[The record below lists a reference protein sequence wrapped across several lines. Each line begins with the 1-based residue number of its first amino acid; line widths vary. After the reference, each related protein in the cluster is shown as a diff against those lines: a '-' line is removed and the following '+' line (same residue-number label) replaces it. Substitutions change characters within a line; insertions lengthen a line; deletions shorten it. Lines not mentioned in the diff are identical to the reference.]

1 MPANVRKVVRVTKF
15 LLAVVT
21 VFFFSWMV
29 CVNEWHSGVAW
40 GGRRGRGAAPTMR
53 TIVAY
58 SEGKQAE
65 MDRPSP
71 VTCDRLPA
79 FPEIPYINRTWSH
92 NTSQENT
99 WQKVEGT
106 GVSLYAAF
114 YDQRAAQPY
123 VRILASF
130 RGRNIS
136 TEVPLFCQTRSL
148 NSEESVEVVAAKPLE
163 IWWHEWD
170 STTSNI
176 ETPLLLS
183 CPLTEVLNGPST
195 VSIVTQPCH
204 DPTNAFALKSYSR
217 DFKYKR
223 TFTICVKDMKF
234 ENDVSQNLVEWI
246 ETNKILGVDMI
257 DMYIDSITKEC
268 ENILFYYRDLG
279 YVRLFHVPIKHK
291 IERSL
296 WQRRR
301 DHIITYNDCLYRN
314 LRESEYIIPLDVDEI
329 VLPKEVFTWPEL
341 LSRLSIYGWD
351 PSQYSAIMIQNAF
364 FFDFMQGLKK
374 YKAKKINYNKS
385 EIYIKRDDVRIKD
398 AEYLDKIELIDDE
411 NRIDDEVIDIKDTD
425 EELYDIYKERCGKDL
440 VIPKLVRHIVRS
452 AVISPKGSYSKSF
465 MLTRKVL
472 TAFNHY
478 PLASIGSTGFLG
490 WSAPFS
496 EVQLNHYKESCNT
509 TVVADCARYGRRAR
523 VDTAALR
530 LRAPLTRALARALC
544 SGINT

>member
-1 MPANVRKVVRVTKF
+1 MPSKVVRVTKF
-15 LLAVVT
+15 LLAAVT

-29 CVNEWHSGVAW
+29 CVNEWHNGVAW
-40 GGRRGRGAAPTMR
+40 GGRRGRSAASTMR

-58 SEGKQAE
+58 SEDKQAE

-79 FPEIPYINRTWSH
+79 FPDIPYINRTWSR
-92 NTSQENT
+92 NSKENT

-130 RGRNIS
+130 QGRNIL
-136 TEVPLFCQTRSL
+136 TELPLFCQTRSL

-170 STTSNI
+170 STTSEI

-183 CPLTEVLNGPST
+183 CPLTEALNGPST
-195 VSIVTQPCH
+195 VSIVTQPCD

-217 DFKYKR
+217 DMNYKR

-279 YVRLFHVPIKHK
+279 YVRLFQVPIKHK
-291 IERSL
+291 LERSL

-314 LRESEYIIPLDVDEI
+314 IRESEYIIPLDVDEI
-329 VLPKEVFTWPEL
+329 VLPKEVLTWPEL
-341 LSRLSIYGWD
+341 LSRLSIRGWD

-364 FFDFMQGLKK
+364 FFDFMQGLNK
-374 YKAKKINYNKS
+374 YKAKKLSYNNSK
-385 EIYIKRDDVRIKD
+385 IYIKRDDVRIKD
-398 AEYLDKIELIDDE
+398 AEYLEEIELIDYE
-411 NRIDDEVIDIKDTD
+411 NRIDNEVIDIKDTD
-425 EELYDIYKERCGKDL
+425 KELYDMYKEKCGKEL
-440 VIPKLVRHIVRS
+440 VVPKLVRHIVRS

-478 PLASIGSTGFLG
+478 PLASLGSAGFLG

-509 TVVADCARYGRRAR
+509 TVVAECARYGRRAR

-530 LRAPLTRALARALC
+530 LGELLTRALTRHC
-544 SGINT
+544 PPQ